1 MDSDGF
7 RTPQSPWFFTQPAQ
21 VLIEANAVNRVAPK
35 KGSDPTPD
43 NRFPGWAA
51 VMDDGRL
58 ATDYRPRCAVNIPTG
73 SQYATRQFMQANGE
87 ALMNQS
93 RQRQAALTG
102 AGLAYDSSTEV
113 PPVAYVTCAA
123 TGKCGYQPN
132 MPRGVGI
139 ERSEPIPEL
148 FGTFAS
154 SRPSM
159 WRPAAPRGTTK
170 YEGGRNTPR
179 GGTV

>member
-1 MDSDGF
+1 MDTDGF
-7 RTPQSPWFFTQPAQ
+7 RKPQSPWFFTQPAT
-21 VLIEANAVNRVAPK
+21 VLIEANANSRVAPK
-35 KGSDPTPD
+35 KETGATPD
-43 NRFPGWAA
+43 NRYPGWAA

-87 ALMNQS
+87 SLMQQS
-93 RQRQAALTG
+93 RQRQAEKVG
-102 AGLAYDSSTEV
+102 AGLAYDSSTEL
-113 PPVAYVTCAA
+113 PPVAYVSCAA
-123 TGKCGYQPN
+123 DGRCAYQPN
-132 MPRGVGI
+132 LPRGLGI

-148 FGTFAS
+148 FGTFAN

-159 WRPAAPRGTTK
+159 WRPAAPRGTTH